1 MVIFMIYGIGMDMIE
16 LSRIESSVKKEGFL
30 EKIFAKDEIESFF
43 EKPGGEIKL
52 AGCFAAKEALSKA
65 LGTGFRGFW
74 YNEISVLRDELG
86 KPYFKLNDR
95 AKTVVDELNVN
106 LFVTITNTKDYAA
119 AVVVLE
125 VA

>member
-1 MVIFMIYGIGMDMIE
+1 MIYGIGIDMIE
-16 LSRIESSVKKEGFL
+16 LSRIEKSVKREGFL
-30 EKIFAKDEIESFF
+30 EKTFTKEEIECFS
-43 EKPGGEIKL
+43 EKHFNAVAL
-52 AGCFAAKEALSKA
+52 AGCFAAKEAVSKA

-86 KPYFKLNDR
+86 KPYLMFEGRIKEII
-95 AKTVVDELNVN
+95 DELSVRS
-106 LFVTITNTKDYAA
+106 FVTITNTKDYAA